1 MTAGVAGIGNSW
13 FSRRLVR
20 AGNPDG
26 PREETSL
33 LAFLTILLV
42 HRRVIAVC
50 GLVGT
55 IAFGLLASTEASLF
69 VSRSSFIIRSAK
81 NPVTIPGGAG
91 ALGFSLA
98 AYLEFSQSVAF
109 YADLGRAMPTL
120 RKIASMQY
128 ATSGSTTKRPLP
140 EVLGIKEKVPSIAA
154 ERAALELRD
163 KVTYAISTRTGVVRL
178 SVESPD
184 PVVAQEINANILAEL
199 DRWSKTEGHYQAMLE
214 RQFVQQLVADARSK
228 LNQAEATQR
237 SFLETNRSYNSS
249 PELRLEANRLER
261 DVGMRQQI
269 YTALA
274 QTYEQARIEENRVPT
289 ILNIVETADLPV
301 EPQRREALRKTLIGL
316 VAGLLVG
323 MVIAVLQQ
331 RVEEKKALA
340 A

>member
-33 LAFLTILLV
+33 VSFLTILLV

-50 GLVGT
+50 ALLGT
-55 IAFGLLASTEASLF
+55 IVFGILASTQAALF
-69 VSRSSFIIRSAK
+69 VSRSSFLVRSGK
-81 NPVTIPGGAG
+81 TSVTIPGGG
-91 ALGFSLA
+91 GTLGFSLG

-109 YADLGRAMPTL
+109 YADLGRAMPIL
-120 RKIASMQY
+120 RRVAAMQY
-128 ATSGSTTKRPLP
+128 TTSDSNTKRSLA
-140 EVLGIKEKVPSIAA
+140 EAMGIKDKNPAVAL
-154 ERAALELRD
+154 ERAAIVLRD
-163 KVTYAISTRTGVVRL
+163 QVTYSISTRTGVVRL
-178 SVESPD
+178 SVQAND
-184 PVVAQEINANILAEL
+184 PIVAQQVNANILAEL
-199 DRWSKTEGHYQAMLE
+199 DRWSKTEGHHQAMLE
-214 RQFVQQLVADARSK
+214 RQFVEQLVADARAK
-228 LNQAEATQR
+228 LAQAETTQR
-237 SFLETNRSYNSS
+237 SFLETNRMFASS
-249 PELRLEANRLER
+249 PELRLEAQRLER

-289 ILNIVETADLPV
+289 ILNVVETADLPV

-316 VAGLLVG
+316 VTGLLVG
-323 MVIAVLQQ
+323 MVIAVIQQ

-340 A
+340 F